1 MSTELD
7 VFQEMD
13 RRDQLQIVQET
24 MGEIVKDLFY
34 DVQGKKGL
42 SYSGVNMTAF
52 FMGDIKTDP
61 GVDWEK
67 FEMDDRFYWSATV
80 RAVNETYNLAS
91 LGTAEVPE
99 MMEVHDLDENKK
111 WVKNPDGSWRMHLE
125 FDRFCR
131 RKALS
136 MAQRNAKRAVMPE
149 GVLEAFLRYFI
160 RRAAGE
166 KNLEPPFNP
175 KKIPSEYKVLPD
187 KAGEEERKE
196 KMPPPTKKPP
206 TPTKPKDEKTP
217 KLDPKATEA
226 EEAVKATLMANGVD
240 TQYFLIVK
248 YGDKVHIGVQ
258 DGYDQIGWIDDHKVI
273 TKLLKG
279 VWVQENTRWEV
290 PPQ

>member
-1 MSTELD
+1 MSTELE
-7 VFQEMD
+7 VFQEME

-34 DVQGKKGL
+34 DVNGKKGL

-61 GVDWEK
+61 GVEWEK
-67 FEMDDRFYWSATV
+67 VEMDNRFYWSATV

-99 MMEVHDLDENKK
+99 LMEVHDLDENKK

-125 FDRFCR
+125 FDRFSR

-149 GVLEAFLRYFI
+149 GILEAFLKYFM

-166 KNLEPPFNP
+166 KDLEPPFNP

-187 KAGEEERKE
+187 KASGEEHKE
-196 KMPPPTKKPP
+196 KTPPSPKKPP
-206 TPTKPKDEKTP
+206 TPTKLKDEKTP
-217 KLDPKATEA
+217 KLKPGILGA
-226 EEAVKATLMANGVD
+226 EEAVKSALEANDLTTEGFMITVYGNLIYVQPTEDLTQD
-240 TQYFLIVK
+240 TWNDYN
-248 YGDKVHIGVQ
+248 KVL
-258 DGYDQIGWIDDHKVI
+258 GYI
-273 TKLLKG
+273 KG
-279 VWVQENTRWEV
+279 KWMKESHRWEV
-290 PPQ
+290 PMP